1 MASKKFLELKE
12 LNDEDLANELKLTES
27 AFQKLEFDHT
37 IKGLD
42 NPLLLRETRRDVARL
57 KTEIRRREVE
67 AFTPEQVAGRSK
79 IRARRR
85 RKA

>member
-12 LNDEDLANELKLTES
+12 FTNEELVSELQATEI
-27 AFQKLEFDHT
+27 AYQKLEFDHT

-42 NPLLLRETRRDVARL
+42 NPLQLRETRRDVARL
-57 KTEIRRREVE
+57 KTEVRRREME
-67 AFTPEQVAGRSK
+67 KMTAEQVAGRSK

-85 RKA
+85 KA

>member
-12 LNDEDLANELKLTES
+12 FTQEELVNELLATET
-27 AFQKLEFDHT
+27 AYQKLEFDHT

-42 NPLLLRETRRDVARL
+42 NPLQLRETRRDVARL
-57 KTEIRRREVE
+57 KTEVRRREVE

-85 RKA
+85 KA

>member
-12 LNDEDLANELKLTES
+12 FTDEELVNELQLTV
-27 AFQKLEFDHT
+27 AAYQKLEFDHT

-42 NPLLLRETRRDVARL
+42 NPLQLRETRRDVARL
-57 KTEIRRREVE
+57 KTEVRRREVE
-67 AFTPEQVAGRSK
+67 AFTPEQIAGRSK

-85 RKA
+85 KA

>member
-12 LNDEDLANELKLTES
+12 FTDEELVNELQATQ
-27 AFQKLEFDHT
+27 AAHQKLEFDHT

-42 NPLLLRETRRDVARL
+42 NPLQLRETRRDVARL
-57 KTEIRRREVE
+57 KTEVRRREVE
-67 AFTPEQVAGRSK
+67 KMTPEQVDGRSK

-85 RKA
+85 KA